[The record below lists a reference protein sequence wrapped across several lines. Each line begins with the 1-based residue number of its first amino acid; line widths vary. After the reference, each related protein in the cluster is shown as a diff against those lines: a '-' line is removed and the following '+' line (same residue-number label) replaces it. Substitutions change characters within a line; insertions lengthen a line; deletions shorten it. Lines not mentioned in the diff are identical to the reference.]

1 MSQHNLLQTNPNPD
15 NVKNNIIIII
25 LYALS
30 LTAALG
36 FNDLILTIFNNF
48 KITKSIIAKIIY
60 VAIVFIVTIGLA
72 YYFNSSIK
80 S

>member
-1 MSQHNLLQTNPNPD
+1 MSQHNLLQTNPN
-15 NVKNNIIIII
+15 NVKNNVIIIT
-25 LYALS
+25 LYGLS

-48 KITKSIIAKIIY
+48 KWTQSITAKIVYVSIITVITII
-60 VAIVFIVTIGLA
+60 VA
-72 YYFNSSIK
+72 YYFNSTIK

>member
-1 MSQHNLLQTNPNPD
+1 MSQHNLLQTNPN
-15 NVKNNIIIII
+15 NVKNNVIIII
-25 LYALS
+25 LYGLS

-48 KITKSIIAKIIY
+48 KWTKSITAKIVY
-60 VAIVFIVTIGLA
+60 VSIIAFITIIVA
-72 YYFNSSIK
+72 YYFNSTIK

>member
-1 MSQHNLLQTNPNPD
+1 MSQHNLLQTNPN
-15 NVKNNIIIII
+15 NVKNNVIIII
-25 LYALS
+25 LYGLS

-48 KITKSIIAKIIY
+48 KWTQSITAKIVY
-60 VAIVFIVTIGLA
+60 VSTITVITIIVA
-72 YYFNSSIK
+72 YYFNSTIK

>member
-1 MSQHNLLQTNPNPD
+1 MSQHNLLQSNSD

-48 KITKSIIAKIIY
+48 KWTQSITAKIVY
-60 VAIVFIVTIGLA
+60 VSTITVITIIVA
-72 YYFNSSIK
+72 YYFNSTIK

>member
-1 MSQHNLLQTNPNPD
+1 MSQHNLLQSNSD

-25 LYALS
+25 LYSLS

-48 KITKSIIAKIIY
+48 KWTKSITAKIVY
-60 VAIVFIVTIGLA
+60 VSIIAFITIIVA
-72 YYFNSSIK
+72 YYFNSTIK

>member
-1 MSQHNLLQTNPNPD
+1 MSQHNLLQTNPN

-48 KITKSIIAKIIY
+48 KWTKSITAKIVY
-60 VAIVFIVTIGLA
+60 VSIITTITVIVA
-72 YYFNSSIK
+72 YYFNSTIK

>member
-1 MSQHNLLQTNPNPD
+1 MSQHNLLQSNSD

-48 KITKSIIAKIIY
+48 KWTKSITAKIVY
-60 VAIVFIVTIGLA
+60 VSIITVITITVA
-72 YYFNSSIK
+72 YYFNSTIK

>member
-1 MSQHNLLQTNPNPD
+1 MSQHNLLQSNSD

-25 LYALS
+25 LYSLS
-30 LTAALG
+30 LTVALG

-48 KITKSIIAKIIY
+48 KWTQSITAKIVY
-60 VAIVFIVTIGLA
+60 VSTITVITIIVA
-72 YYFNSSIK
+72 YYFNSTIK

>member
-1 MSQHNLLQTNPNPD
+1 MSQHNLLQSNSD

-48 KITKSIIAKIIY
+48 KWTKSITAKIVY
-60 VAIVFIVTIGLA
+60 VSIIAFITIIVA
-72 YYFNSSIK
+72 YYFNSTIK

>member
-1 MSQHNLLQTNPNPD
+1 MSQHNLLQTKPN
-15 NVKNNIIIII
+15 NVKNNVIIII
-25 LYALS
+25 LYGLS

-48 KITKSIIAKIIY
+48 KWTQSITAKIVY
-60 VAIVFIVTIGLA
+60 VSTITVITIIVA
-72 YYFNSSIK
+72 YYFNSTIK

>member
-1 MSQHNLLQTNPNPD
+1 MSQHNLLQSNSD

-25 LYALS
+25 LYSLS

-48 KITKSIIAKIIY
+48 KWTKSITAKIVY
-60 VAIVFIVTIGLA
+60 VSIISFITIIVA
-72 YYFNSSIK
+72 YYFNSTIK